1 MKHQRFFK
9 SLTHQLTQW
18 RRQYKVLCRK
28 GKLLRVVND
37 QNNHSRLGE
46 LPRTVVNNIL
56 MYVSTTNESTQKS
69 GIVLRSIAKSVNR
82 EQLMDTIGLRWV
94 HENRSSVILAIAVVS
109 LTGVIGYKFYN
120 QPKLKVGTVAPQT
133 IKAPRTRKIEDRQK
147 TAAQRKAASNN
158 SLPML
163 MVDMQINEQ
172 IDHNL
177 QQLLDESDKIR
188 AIAGPF
194 PFVDS
199 LDLPIV
205 SQRYLRA
212 CTEAEWKNI
221 LLALEKT
228 RKQPIGLLLPNQKSS
243 STIGQ
248 KVSKQFSSS
257 LESST
262 SQSQATSPKPSSP
275 PRSREDILTP
285 TPQPG
290 KVSLK
295 LLLEN
300 TKPVND
306 SLKIDFIQVVA
317 ELETYRIRNS
327 EQQFSLL
334 IAQIL
339 QARQKYELARK
350 KLLQPEAK
358 TSAAINQE
366 NILLDLEDK
375 DWAKTQTSI
384 RQISERILTQGIPYG
399 LPVNALKDTVSL
411 QVQTLE
417 PQAAQPLA
425 IKLLLAVLQP
435 NLKKDEEK
443 TQQQARK
450 AAAGVA
456 PVMIDIQQNEVIV
469 TKGQKITPWNFEV
482 LEHYQLNYRETNWP
496 ELIKVTGIVTTA
508 IGIFVIVERRLK
520 SQLRQRDRLL
530 ILLLTLS
537 TPGMVTMGVLHTTW
551 SAIGL
556 LLGSFYGPALGAT
569 VVGLLLLVLPIS
581 MEISKIAL
589 IAGAAGGIVGSYMA
603 KRLRS
608 REELALLGLA
618 IASTQ
623 GGIYLILSLLWSS
636 ASWYLILQEA
646 ALFAL
651 SGLAWSIVALGL
663 SPYLEKLFDLVTPI
677 RLAELANPNRPL
689 LKRLATEAPGTFQH
703 TLFVATLAEAAAK
716 QLGCDVELVRAGTL
730 YHDIG
735 KMHDPLGFIENQ
747 MGGPNKHDT
756 EINDPWKSAEI
767 IKKHVNEGLV
777 MAREHLLPTAIQAF
791 IPEHQGT
798 MLIAYFHHQAQQMA
812 KEDPSLKVDD
822 ADFRYD
828 GPIPQSRETAIVMLA
843 DSCEAALRT
852 LQASAKSSHKDATAE
867 QALTMVNNILRA
879 RWQDDQLI
887 DSGLTRDEVSKIA
900 QIFVEVWQQFHHKR
914 IAYPKLKPSN
924 EKMAKG

>member
-9 SLTHQLTQW
+9 SLTQQLTHW

-28 GKLLRVVND
+28 GKLLRVVNE
-37 QNNHSRLGE
+37 QNHHSRLEE
-46 LPRTVVNNIL
+46 LQKTVVNNIL
-56 MYVSTTNESTQKS
+56 MYVSTTSESKQKP

-82 EQLMDTIGLRWV
+82 EPLMDTIGLRWV

-133 IKAPRTRKIEDRQK
+133 IKAPRTIKIEDRQK

-188 AIAGPF
+188 AIAGSF
-194 PFVDS
+194 PFVDT
-199 LDLPIV
+199 LDLRIA

-212 CTEAEWKNI
+212 CTEAEWQNI

-243 STIGQ
+243 STTAQ
-248 KVSKQFSSS
+248 QASKQFSSS
-257 LESST
+257 LEPSI
-262 SQSQATSPKPSSP
+262 AASPKSASL
-275 PRSREDILTP
+275 PRIREDIHTP

-306 SLKIDFIQVVA
+306 SPKVDFIQVVA

-334 IAQIL
+334 ITQIL

-358 TSAAINQE
+358 TSAAINQD

-399 LPVNALKDTVSL
+399 LPGNALKDTVSL

-443 TQQQARK
+443 TQQQAKK

-456 PVMIDIQQNEVIV
+456 PVMIDIQQNQVIV

-589 IAGAAGGIVGSYMA
+589 IAGVAGGIVGSYMA

-777 MAREHLLPTAIQAF
+777 MARQHLLPTAIQAF

-852 LQASAKSSHKDATAE
+852 LQASAKSSLKDASAE

-879 RWQDDQLI
+879 RWQDNQLL
-887 DSGLTRDEVSKIA
+887 DSGLTREEVAKIA

-924 EKMAKG
+924 EKIAQG